1 MNILGRMKR
10 IPGGLLIVPMML
22 AAVINTVFPS
32 FFQIGD
38 PTTALFASKGTMVLI
53 GMILLVS
60 GTQLNLSQLLVTL
73 KRAGV
78 LCASRILIS
87 VLFGWAFVHF
97 FGISGVGGVSAVAF
111 IAVLTSCNPGL
122 YLALMNTYGDDVDR
136 AAFGILNLIAVP
148 VIPVMILNSASG
160 VGIDLLSVLA
170 TLVPFLVGILLGNLD
185 ANIQKMFAP
194 GTLILLPFLGTSF
207 RFNIDLRIAFQ
218 SSLSGLLVTVL
229 FMLICMIPLIGV
241 DRTILKR
248 PGYAAAATCSVAGLS
263 MVVPSMAAEFNAAY
277 APYVD
282 TAIAQ
287 IAFAVIL
294 TSLTV
299 PYIVK
304 RLAGAGVK
312 ASIAAIK
319 SSE

>member
-1 MNILGRMKR
+1 MNILNSVKK

-22 AAVINTVFPS
+22 AAVVNTIFPQ

-38 PTTALFASKGTMVLI
+38 PTTALFTSKGTMVLI

-60 GTQLNLSQLLVTL
+60 GTQLNLRNLPVTL

-78 LCASRILIS
+78 HCLARVLIAW
-87 VLFGWAFVHF
+87 LFGWAFVHWF
-97 FGISGVGGVSAVAF
+97 GVGGFAGISAVAF

-122 YLALMNTYGDDVDR
+122 YLALMNSYGDDVDR

-160 VGIDLLSVLA
+160 VGIDYLSVLA
-170 TLVPFLVGILLGNLD
+170 TLIPFLIGILLGNLD
-185 ANIQKMFAP
+185 GNIQKMFAP
-194 GTLILLPFLGTSF
+194 GTVILLPFLGTSF
-207 RFNIDLRIAFQ
+207 GSNINLKVAFQ
-218 SSLSGLLVTVL
+218 SSLSGLLVTMMFFIL
-229 FMLICMIPLIGV
+229 CLLPLIII
-241 DRTILKR
+241 DRTLLKR

-263 MVVPSMAAEFNAAY
+263 MVVPAMAAEFNPAY
-277 APYVD
+277 ASYTD

-294 TSLTV
+294 TSIIV
-299 PYIVK
+299 PYVVK
-304 RLAGAGVK
+304 RLAGKGNLK
-312 ASIAAIK
+312 EAAH
-319 SSE
+319 